1 MIMAGEGHLRTNEL
15 VIRSN
20 AVRDWW
26 EGRTVLHIN
35 ASGSDAWEDRE
46 RHWTARTARSLGA
59 FWLKHWQ
66 FIVTV
71 AVAIAAV
78 IVNATR

>member
-35 ASGSDAWEDRE
+35 ESGSAAWEDRE
-46 RHWTARTARSLGA
+46 RHWTARVVRSLGA
-59 FWLKHWQ
+59 LWLKEWKW
-66 FIVTV
+66 IIGA